1 MSEIK
6 EKVEALIFAFGE
18 GISLEDICKHLKADT
33 LLVKKAVTSLNK
45 SYEENKSAFFIVTE
59 GDFYR
64 MRLRDDLMYLVQ
76 ENLKTDM
83 SKGVLMT
90 LSVIAING
98 KMKQSDLIKTRGSV
112 SYQHIKELVNRGL
125 VNTYLDDG
133 KKVVKLSPMFYEYF
147 DVDTKD
153 FKELE
158 ENVKAEAKK
167 ESEHT
172 TEYSGR

>member
-1 MSEIK
+1 
-6 EKVEALIFAFGE
+6 
-18 GISLEDICKHLKADT
+18 
-33 LLVKKAVTSLNK
+33 
-45 SYEENKSAFFIVTE
+45 
-59 GDFYR
+59 